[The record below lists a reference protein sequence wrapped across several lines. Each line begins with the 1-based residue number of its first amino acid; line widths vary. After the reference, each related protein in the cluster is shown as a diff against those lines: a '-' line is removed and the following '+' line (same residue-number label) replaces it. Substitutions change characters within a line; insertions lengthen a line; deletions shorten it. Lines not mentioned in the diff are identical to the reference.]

1 MTDEFR
7 KKKPRNAVPKVT
19 ANLIEGPERA
29 GVVKIQIRKT
39 FQIDDAVAIA
49 VQKFFNHE
57 LHSSCSPGSIHTC
70 GIAMMG
76 MVYMFIVGTLG
87 S

>member
-1 MTDEFR
+1 M
-7 KKKPRNAVPKVT
+7 PKVT
-19 ANLIEGPERA
+19 ANLIEGLERA
-29 GVVKIQIRKT
+29 GVVKLQIVAIRKT
-39 FQIDDAVAIA
+39 YQIDDAVAIA
-49 VQKFFNHE
+49 VQKE

-76 MVYMFIVGTLG
+76 MVHIYMFIVGMLG